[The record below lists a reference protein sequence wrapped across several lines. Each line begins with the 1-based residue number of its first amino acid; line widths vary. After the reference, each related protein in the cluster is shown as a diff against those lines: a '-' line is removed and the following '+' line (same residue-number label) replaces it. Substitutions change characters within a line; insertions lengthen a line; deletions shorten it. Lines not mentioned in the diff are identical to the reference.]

1 MSRVFRRRFLAG
13 FGVISLSLIMSS
25 GFAFTHVNWSEPM
38 YQFVAE
44 KYGGDTETRMRR
56 WHELIEKKGHESWLD
71 DLEAVNDFF
80 NQVRWV
86 SDSLHWGKKEYWQT
100 PLETLIDFKGDCEDI
115 AIAKYTTLR
124 IMGYSEEQLNLVYSL
139 AGKTPHMV
147 LAFYPD
153 GHTHPYVLDSLNP
166 RLLTSEKRPDL
177 ITVFEFNNDTLWL
190 TDKHFEKLK
199 RTKPKHLALL
209 DELKVRLEN
218 NRDLLRSHNNGQP
231 VVPFS
236 SDML

>member
-1 MSRVFRRRFLAG
+1 MRSVFKRLFFAG
-13 FGVISLSLIMSS
+13 CGAISLSLFVSS
-25 GFAFTHVNWSEPM
+25 VSAFTHVSWSEPM

-44 KYGGDTETRMRR
+44 KYGGDAEHRMRR
-56 WHELIEKKGHESWLD
+56 WHDLIEKNGHESWLD

-86 SDSLHWGKKEYWQT
+86 SDSLHWGKKDYWQT
-100 PLETLIDFKGDCEDI
+100 PLETLVEFKGDCEDI

-124 IMGYSEEQLNLVYSL
+124 IMGYTEQQLNLVYSL

-153 GHTHPYVLDSLNP
+153 GQTHPYVLDSLNP
-166 RLLTSEKRPDL
+166 ALLTSRQRPDL
-177 ITVFEFNNDTLWL
+177 VTVFEFNNDALWL

-199 RTKPKHLALL
+199 RAKPKHLALL
-209 DELKVRLEN
+209 DELRVRLDN
-218 NRDLLRSHNNGQP
+218 NRHLLRSHNNGEP
-231 VVPFS
+231 VVPFR